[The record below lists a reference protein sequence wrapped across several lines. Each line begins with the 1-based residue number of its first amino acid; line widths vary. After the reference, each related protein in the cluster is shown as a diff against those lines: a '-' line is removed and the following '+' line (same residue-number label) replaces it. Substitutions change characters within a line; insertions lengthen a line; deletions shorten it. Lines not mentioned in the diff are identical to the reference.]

1 MFEIAWAAALK
12 ASNGMTRPWWV
23 ACMVVSLIFSAV
35 LLGISLKWVP
45 LSTAYAVW
53 TGIGAAGTA
62 VVGMMVFGE
71 PRDWPRVVCLGLI
84 LAGIVGL
91 QLVSGATR

>member
-1 MFEIAWAAALK
+1 
-12 ASNGMTRPWWV
+12 
-23 ACMVVSLIFSAV
+23 MVVSLIFSAV
-35 LLGISLKWVP
+35 LLGLSLKWVP

-71 PRDWPRVVCLGLI
+71 PRDWPRMVCLGLI
-84 LAGIVGL
+84 VAGIVGL